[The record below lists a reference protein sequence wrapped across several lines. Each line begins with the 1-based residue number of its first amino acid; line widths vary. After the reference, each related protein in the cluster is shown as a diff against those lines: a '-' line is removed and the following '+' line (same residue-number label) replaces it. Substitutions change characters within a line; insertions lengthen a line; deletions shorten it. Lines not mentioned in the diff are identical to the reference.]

1 MTGKASLPATFSGR
15 NPKDV
20 DLKPTK
26 KRKTLNTRWRRVGA
40 PVVGRRSRPETPLLK
55 WKMEERERRREKSGG
70 GEEEDGGRGRRK
82 KGASTVSARKL
93 AAGLWR
99 LRLPETVTPSGGGER
114 RRDRLGFKV
123 RFLTF
128 L

>member
-15 NPKDV
+15 NPTDV
-20 DLKPTK
+20 DLKPTT
-26 KRKTLNTRWRRVGA
+26 KRKTRNTRCRRVGA
-40 PVVGRRSRPETPLLK
+40 PVLGRRSRPETPLLK